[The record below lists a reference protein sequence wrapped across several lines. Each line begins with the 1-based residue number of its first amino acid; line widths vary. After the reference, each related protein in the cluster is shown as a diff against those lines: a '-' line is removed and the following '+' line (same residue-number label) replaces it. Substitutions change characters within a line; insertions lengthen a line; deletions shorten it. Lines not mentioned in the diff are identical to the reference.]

1 MVPFSFGQLFFA
13 VTAKNG
19 SICFCT
25 CVLEHLG
32 QRVFFLGSIS
42 LNLTTTV
49 KVFPHFLHS

>member
-1 MVPFSFGQLFFA
+1 MVPFSSGQLFFV

-42 LNLTTTV
+42 LNLTMTV